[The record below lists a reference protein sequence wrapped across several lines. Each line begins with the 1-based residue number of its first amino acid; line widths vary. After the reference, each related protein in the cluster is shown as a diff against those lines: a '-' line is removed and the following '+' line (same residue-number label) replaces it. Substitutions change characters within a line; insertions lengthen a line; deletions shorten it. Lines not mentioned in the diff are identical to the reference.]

1 MTKQPRRFFV
11 VPAYR
16 RVRVAGVVNVAL
28 AVLLA
33 ACSASP
39 PPSPTPVD
47 AAEPDLGLRPG
58 DAVRV
63 QVWRE
68 GDLSGT
74 FTIDDRGVVTLPLL
88 GEREVVGLQ
97 PSELRD
103 SLLTNYREY
112 LQNPSI
118 QVTVLRRINILG
130 AVTEPGL
137 YPVDA
142 TISLSE
148 ALGLAGGVTP
158 SGNEDDI
165 RVIREGRVIHR
176 ALNQASLVGA
186 VDIRSGDQ
194 VMVGEKSWF
203 ERNPG
208 ALLGSLLGA
217 SAVIVTAL
225 IR

>member
-1 MTKQPRRFFV
+1 MT
-11 VPAYR
+11 
-16 RVRVAGVVNVAL
+16 L
-28 AVLLA
+28 LVLFLP
-33 ACSASP
+33 ACSSSP
-39 PPSPTPVD
+39 PPRTAPAD

-58 DAVRV
+58 DAVHV

-68 GDLSGT
+68 EDLSGE

-88 GEREVVGLQ
+88 GDRQIAGLD
-97 PSELRD
+97 PAELRD
-103 SLLTNYREY
+103 NLLADYREY

-130 AVTEPGL
+130 AVTQPGL

-148 ALGLAGGVTP
+148 ALGMAGGITP
-158 SGNEDDI
+158 TGDEDDI
-165 RVIREGRVIHR
+165 RVIRDGRVIHR
-176 ALNQASLVGA
+176 ALDQATMVGA

-194 VMVGEKSWF
+194 VMVGEKGWF
-203 ERNPG
+203 ARNPG

-217 SAVIVTAL
+217 SAVIITAL
-225 IR
+225 LR